1 MSESSSRGSSAGA
14 HATGAPRYLEPD
26 VRRQQILNAAATV
39 FADRGFPAAR
49 ISDIAAEA
57 GVAQGTVYRF
67 FTSKDEIASAIFA
80 LGQDECR
87 AKLEELREQGAAAA
101 PLQIVRDYVAWYAR
115 YLVRRR
121 PIVVALFSWELDPAG
136 RRGADI
142 GNRQWVADVLDDLL
156 AKAGVATTPAGID
169 LGRVVP
175 LLVYSLTALADLYQ
189 VSGAP
194 QPEEALAASIADLMW
209 RFLES
214 ADRD

>member
-1 MSESSSRGSSAGA
+1 MRASSSRASSSGNG
-14 HATGAPRYLEPD
+14 TEGTPRYLEPD
-26 VRRQQILNAAATV
+26 VRRQQILNAAAVV
-39 FADRGFPAAR
+39 FADKGFPASR

-67 FTSKDEIASAIFA
+67 FTSKDEIASAIFD
-80 LGQDECR
+80 LGQAECR

-142 GNRQWVADVLDDLL
+142 GNRQWVADALGDLL
-156 AKAGVATTPAGID
+156 SKAGVAAGPAGVN

-189 VSGAP
+189 EPGAP
-194 QPEEALAASIADLMW
+194 QSEEALAAAVADIMW

-214 ADRD
+214 ADPA

>member
-14 HATGAPRYLEPD
+14 HAVRAPRYLEPD
-26 VRRQQILNAAATV
+26 VRRQQILNAAAIV

-67 FTSKDEIASAIFA
+67 FTSKDEIASAIFD

-87 AKLEELREQGAAAA
+87 AKLEELCGQGVAA
-101 PLQIVRDYVAWYAR
+101 PLRIVRDYVAWYAR

-136 RRGADI
+136 RRGVDI
-142 GNRQWVADVLDDLL
+142 GNRQWIADVLDDLL
-156 AKAGVATTPAGID
+156 SKAGVATAPAGID

-189 VSGAP
+189 VSGVP
-194 QPEEALAASIADLMW
+194 QPEEALAASVADLMW